1 MMDIKDAKQVI
12 KELQTQ
18 QFICSDTEM
27 RTQNYIITR
36 KEVKKYGDKKR
47 AEGKG
52 NMHRSQA

>member
-27 RTQNYIITR
+27 RTQNYIIIK
-36 KEVKKYGDKKR
+36 KEVKKYGDQKR
-47 AEGKG
+47 TEGKS
-52 NMHRSQA
+52 NMHRSKA

>member
-1 MMDIKDAKQVI
+1 MDIKDAKQVI

-36 KEVKKYGDKKR
+36 KEVKKYGDKTR